1 MDVRQCSLDPR
12 SWSRY
17 RWLIAESVSSW
28 QTITRLFGKWCVPH
42 CRNSPVSIVCGE
54 AENGAE
60 AIELAKQI
68 KPDVAILNVMM
79 PVLNGFDAAREIKKH
94 VPQSAIVIL
103 STHAD
108 RLFVNEA
115 KKMGIR
121 VYVSKTK
128 VGEALVKAVEAAVRG
143 EDFIVLE

>member
-1 MDVRQCSLDPR
+1 MATLPLADRRIRVLLADDHLIIRKMVRFTLQ
-12 SWSRY
+12 
-17 RWLIAESVSSW
+17 EH
-28 QTITRLFGKWCVPH
+28 PH
-42 CRNSPVSIVCGE
+42 FEVCGE

-128 VGEALVKAVEAAVRG
+128 VGEALLVGNR
-143 EDFIVLE
+143 L